1 MDKEESAVASC
12 AMADSING
20 QELAYPISF
29 DLRIIYV
36 LAEGA
41 SVREDLERILA
52 GRGVA
57 WTLMQGDAK
66 PGAKYGRFGVRL
78 TMESREQM
86 YATYE
91 DIGRLPYVKT
101 AI

>member
-1 MDKEESAVASC
+1 
-12 AMADSING
+12 MADIFQG
-20 QELAYPISF
+20 QELEFPISF
-29 DLRIIYV
+29 DLRIIYI

-41 SVREDLERILA
+41 GIRDDLERILA
-52 GRGVA
+52 ERGVA
-57 WTLMQGDAK
+57 WTMMQGDAK

-78 TMESREQM
+78 VMESREQM

-91 DIGRLPYVKT
+91 DIGRLPYIKT

>member
-1 MDKEESAVASC
+1 
-12 AMADSING
+12 MADSPDEPG
-20 QELAYPISF
+20 LVFPISF

-41 SVREDLERILA
+41 TIREDLERILA
-52 GRGVA
+52 GRDVA
-57 WTLMQGDAK
+57 WTLMQRDAK
-66 PGAKYGRFGVRL
+66 EGAKYGRFGVRL

-91 DIGRLPYVKT
+91 DIGKLGYVKT

>member
-1 MDKEESAVASC
+1 
-12 AMADSING
+12 MADVPSIG
-20 QELAYPISF
+20 GAELSFPISF

-36 LAEGA
+36 LAEGP

-52 GRGVA
+52 ARGVA
-57 WTLMQGDAK
+57 WTLMQGEAK

-78 TMESREQM
+78 TMASREQM

-91 DIGRLPYVKT
+91 DIGKLPYVKT

>member
-1 MDKEESAVASC
+1 MAESL
-12 AMADSING
+12 NG
-20 QELAYPISF
+20 HKLDFPLAF

-36 LAEGA
+36 LAEGQNI
-41 SVREDLERILA
+41 REDLERLFA
-52 GRGVA
+52 LRGVA
-57 WTLMQGDAK
+57 WTFMRGEAK
-66 PGAKYGRFGVRL
+66 PGAKYGRLGVNL

-91 DIGRLPYVKT
+91 DIGRLAYVKT

>member
-1 MDKEESAVASC
+1 
-12 AMADSING
+12 MADFLKG
-20 QELAYPISF
+20 HELAFPISF
-29 DLRIIYV
+29 DLRLIYL
-36 LAEGA
+36 LADGDA
-41 SVREDLERILA
+41 IREDLERIMA
-52 GRGVA
+52 ERGVE

-86 YATYE
+86 YGTYE
-91 DIGRLPYVKT
+91 DIGKLPYVKT

>member
-1 MDKEESAVASC
+1 
-12 AMADSING
+12 MADSING
-20 QELAYPISF
+20 QVLAFPISF

-41 SVREDLERILA
+41 TIREDLELIMKR
-52 GRGVA
+52 RGIA
-57 WTLMQGDAK
+57 WTLMQADAK
-66 PGAKYGRFGVRL
+66 EGAKYGRFGVRL

-91 DIGRLPYVKT
+91 DIGKLPYVKT

>member
-1 MDKEESAVASC
+1 MDSA
-12 AMADSING
+12 
-20 QELAYPISF
+20 ELAYPLAF

-36 LAEGA
+36 HAEGGTI
-41 SVREDLERILA
+41 REDIERIMA
-52 GRGVA
+52 ERGVA
-57 WTLMQGDAK
+57 WTLMQGDVK

-78 TMESREQM
+78 TMASREQM

-91 DIGRLPYVKT
+91 DIGKLAYVKT